1 MGCAGGRR
9 PGRGSDTY
17 NVFALLLTTE
27 FGVRRRR
34 LINHFAAH
42 DEQIELDCTCDHF
55 AILLALYK
63 RIIICIHS
71 IYVYKISLTANIII
85 ESSLFDHVSF
95 EEIEHSITVGSI
107 A

>member
-1 MGCAGGRR
+1 ML
-9 PGRGSDTY
+9 GRGSGTY

-55 AILLALYK
+55 AILWTLYK
-63 RIIICIHS
+63 RIIICVYS
-71 IYVYKISLTANIII
+71 VCVYKIFLTANIII
-85 ESSLFDHVSF
+85 ESSLFGHVGGVSF
-95 EEIEHSITVGSI
+95 EEIEHTV
-107 A
+107 